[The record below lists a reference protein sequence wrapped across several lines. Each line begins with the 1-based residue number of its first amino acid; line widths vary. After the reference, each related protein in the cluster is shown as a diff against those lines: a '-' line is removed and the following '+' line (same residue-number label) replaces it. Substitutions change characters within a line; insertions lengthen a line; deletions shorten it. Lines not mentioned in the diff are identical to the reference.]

1 MREKKYIDLLDAE
14 GFYSNGKNDSQHINY
29 CLF

>member
-1 MREKKYIDLLDAE
+1 MREKKYIDLLDA

>member
-1 MREKKYIDLLDAE
+1 MKEKKYIDLLDAE
-14 GFYSNGKNDSQHINY
+14 GFYSNKNDSQHINY